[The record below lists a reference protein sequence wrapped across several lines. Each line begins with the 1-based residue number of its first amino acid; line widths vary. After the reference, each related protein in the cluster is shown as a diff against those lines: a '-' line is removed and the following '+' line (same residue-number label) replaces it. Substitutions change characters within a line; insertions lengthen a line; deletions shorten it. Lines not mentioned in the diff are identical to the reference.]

1 MRRISLLVLALA
13 AAHAYAAGS
22 TDKDSLVNTRYK
34 ESAASKNAYRIIK
47 NDNGRNGLRLEVL
60 LYPV

>member
-34 ESAASKNAYRIIK
+34 ESAAEKNAREFK
-47 NDNGRNGLRLEVL
+47 S
-60 LYPV
+60 